1 MGTEGGPTR
10 YYTLALLLFSLM
22 HSGCTHDIWSFQPAP
37 YRPQVIQE
45 YERLKRELLQMED
58 LTIGTGPIAAAG
70 RKVTA
75 EITVRNKDGTL
86 AYEGPIVSYWSMI
99 GDGFIANSWQKRGL
113 LSLQQTGIVLG
124 LNGMAVGGKRRITV
138 APNLACYSG
147 GRKSSLDEG
156 ANPRGTCLL
165 AQTRVR
171 GKDSPK
177 VRKLPLIVD
186 ATLTAACRPVF
197 LHLGPFPLPTL
208 CLDSDVP
215 RREPDDPIWHFY
227 VVEVAPSKP

>member
-1 MGTEGGPTR
+1 MTILSNFVARIPIQQYGVGTEGGPTR
-10 YYTLALLLFSLM
+10 HYTLALLPFSLM

-75 EITVRNKDGTL
+75 EITVRYKDGTL

-138 APNLACYSG
+138 APNLVCYSG
-147 GRKSSLDEG
+147 GSKSSLDG
-156 ANPRGTCLL
+156 
-165 AQTRVR
+165 
-171 GKDSPK
+171 GKIP
-177 VRKLPLIVD
+177 VVPVCWRKPESEAKI
-186 ATLTAACRPVF
+186 
-197 LHLGPFPLPTL
+197 
-208 CLDSDVP
+208 VP
-215 RREPDDPIWHFY
+215 RFANCP
-227 VVEVAPSKP
+227 